1 MFPDSSR
8 IRETHGG
15 TLPQI
20 SIVDVSGEAC
30 YAPEYHLQLYYDVC
44 PVADG
49 TTHTF
54 RTELYDIQI
63 GMEPEVGSVG
73 LSKGLVVQESL
84 CASCAVPRDAID
96 GNLGGGSVAHLRAG
110 IQRNLRGISHQL
122 SGTGRNTS
130 NSLR

>member
-8 IRETHGG
+8 IRETHGR
-15 TLPQI
+15 TPPQP

-30 YAPEYHLQLYYDVC
+30 CAPEYDLQLYYDVS

-54 RTELYDIQI
+54 RTERCDIQI

-73 LSKGLVVQESL
+73 LPKGFVGQESL
-84 CASCAVPRDAID
+84 YASSAVP
-96 GNLGGGSVAHLRAG
+96 
-110 IQRNLRGISHQL
+110 
-122 SGTGRNTS
+122 
-130 NSLR
+130 